1 MARPRLRR
9 RLKSLTRLS
18 PQYKWHRPPYL
29 TFHASVNPV
38 RRGLDGFTSAW
49 LQSLCQ
55 NFVKLDRNEMPGCG
69 EIR

>member
-38 RRGLDGFTSAW
+38 RLGLDGFTTR
-49 LQSLCQ
+49 CKVVPK
-55 NFVKLDRNEMPGCG
+55 FVKLDRNEMPGCG